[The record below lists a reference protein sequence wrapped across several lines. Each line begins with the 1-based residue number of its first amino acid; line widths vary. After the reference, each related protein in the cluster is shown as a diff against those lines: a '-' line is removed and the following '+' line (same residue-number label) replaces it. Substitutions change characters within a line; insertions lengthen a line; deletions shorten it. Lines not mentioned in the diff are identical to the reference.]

1 MEGSDEQMNPNDIKA
16 HGDTKMEP
24 PTRQALDPFAK
35 LEEIET
41 RETFD
46 FHKGEKV
53 EPFVK
58 AEPFGLP
65 KPKRPNPPR
74 IETNPHFFGIPLSE
88 LRPILPLKVSRIRDF
103 IRLLLNYPMRTVH
116 DSKLKAWIQEASRRR
131 HSLDDLNRLLNQK
144 PLECFQG
151 LLPVYVLKSVER
163 GWSPNY
169 IYSDGTPEDIL
180 NLSVNLAVDQ
190 LVQTLLSED
199 DHVRNIHHVLFSTRD
214 ATEKRL
220 VKKKIESVLKDKEIL
235 LRLHE
240 TFSRILLIDASD
252 YQGLA
257 AEIHVQ
263 QQIAQQ
269 FHLPL
274 IEGNDDLLKTSI
286 EKEMSRKK
294 YLVLLVDGEAKEPL
308 DPWKVGFPE
317 ELAGV
322 VVCITTESSKRAN
335 SELTVAM
342 ALNINTTDHL
352 LPWEVICTNIG
363 IPILPLSSAE
373 RMAVRIVKEC
383 GAHLLAGV
391 IVARLLRKEIYASQW
406 ELALFKLSSLHPSY
420 DIGTFQGQSS
430 VLNKAFIN
438 FIWHDLSKTQ
448 KYCLTSCLFISKFGK
463 PENELVNYWISS
475 RLVGAREAKHNLTE
489 LVDRFAL
496 LQLKDK
502 KSRYIQIPQE
512 IYDILQ
518 LLNSQNP
525 LIMKKSELGLVE
537 PPKSELWHSA
547 IYIDLADNKL
557 FELPFS
563 PDCHELKVL
572 KLHNNADL
580 TKIPPHFFFKMPLLC
595 VLDLSYTSI
604 RELPNSFFE
613 LEQLRELY
621 MKSCECFM
629 KLPSEVGKLKNLE
642 KIDLDKT
649 QITHLP
655 KEIQELTNL
664 QSLTLCLYEYRGKK
678 SKEYTSS
685 TIIPSGVISK
695 LKGLKHLSI
704 DVNPDDERWEEN
716 LQVIL
721 PELWVLECLQTI
733 SFYIPMIELLYLMPA
748 RIFEL
753 DFRFII
759 GRHMSRIISG
769 TLPTAEE
776 KFKQSER
783 SIKFVKGVDVPYE
796 IASVVRHSKALF
808 LDRHMTIKD
817 LSKFGMT
824 SIEQLQ
830 VCILAECKEMQT
842 IIDGRCSSS
851 KDILPLNNCFTL
863 DFLGNLSLLKVLVVK
878 DCPKIGA
885 LITYGPT
892 KPGAGTFLPK
902 LRTIALLHLPELISI
917 SNGLHMGP
925 SLENIGIYNCPKL
938 QRLSKMELSSQNLKA
953 IKGEAKWW
961 KALMWSEAEWG
972 TVGRPSVFDCIFSPI
987 NKQDDI
993 MSQLELDDD
1002 IDDCPAIGG
1011 IVCEPLKSSSGKV
1024 SEDMRSIITNEIVVE
1039 PPQSSG
1045 SRVSKYKGT
1054 KEARWTIIS
1063 PSLDDGFSWRKCGE
1077 KKILNSKISRE
1088 YYRCTHKNV
1097 EGCRAFKQ
1105 VQRDDNIPDLYNI
1118 TYHGHHTCRQIY
1130 RETESSMNNHVD
1142 LRSQSWVDDDDDICH
1157 HPASPPSGLSI
1168 FANEKHIAKRTSR
1181 GGDTCL
1187 PASYAINSTLADGI
1201 NQMAVPTCDSNLS
1214 ILSMGLEIEPSAS
1227 IGPDIIELA
1236 SPSHPGIYSSPFEEF
1251 DDIAC

>member
-1 MEGSDEQMNPNDIKA
+1 MDSNDIKA
-16 HGDTKMEP
+16 HAVTKMEP
-24 PTRQALDPFAK
+24 STKQALDPSAE

-41 RETFD
+41 TETFD
-46 FHKGEKV
+46 FTKGEKV
-53 EPFVK
+53 VPLVNPFS
-58 AEPFGLP
+58 LP
-65 KPKRPNPPR
+65 KLKLPNPRR
-74 IETNPHFFGIPLSE
+74 IETNRHYSSKAKALEQFGIPLSGPMSR
-88 LRPILPLKVSRIRDF
+88 LLLKVSRIRDF

-116 DSKLKAWIQEASRRR
+116 HSKLKAWIQEASSRR
-131 HSLDDLNRLLNQK
+131 HSLDDLDRLVSQK

-151 LLPVYVLKSVER
+151 LLPMHILKSVES

-169 IYSDGTPEDIL
+169 AYSNGTPEDIL
-180 NLSVNLAVDQ
+180 NLSANLAVDQ
-190 LVQTLLSED
+190 LVQTLLSKD
-199 DHVRNIHHVLFSTRD
+199 DHVRNIHHVQFSARD
-214 ATEKRL
+214 AAEKRL
-220 VKKKIESVLKDKEIL
+220 VKEKIESALKDKEIM

-240 TFSRILLIDASD
+240 TFSRILLIDTSD
-252 YQGLA
+252 YQGPT

-269 FHLPL
+269 LHLPL
-274 IEGNDDLLKTSI
+274 IEGNDDLLKASI

-294 YLVLLVDGEAKEPL
+294 YLVLLVDGEAKKPL
-308 DPWKVGFPE
+308 DPRKAGFPE

-322 VVCITTESSKRAN
+322 VVCITTESSKQAN
-335 SELTVAM
+335 SDLTVAM
-342 ALNINTTDHL
+342 DLNINTTDHL
-352 LPWEVICTNIG
+352 LPWEVFCANIG
-363 IPILPLSSAE
+363 IPILPSSHA

-383 GAHLLAGV
+383 GAHLLACV
-391 IVARLLRKEIYASQW
+391 IVARSLRNAKCVSQW
-406 ELALFKLSSLHPSY
+406 KHALVKLSSLHHCY
-420 DIGTFQGQSS
+420 DIGMFRGQSS
-430 VLNKAFIN
+430 VLHKAFIN
-438 FIWHDLSKTQ
+438 FIWLDLSETQ
-448 KYCLTSCLFISKFGK
+448 KCCLTSCLFVSKFWK
-463 PENELVNYWISS
+463 PENELINYWISS
-475 RLVGAREAKHNLTE
+475 QLVGAGEAKHNLTE
-489 LVDRFAL
+489 LVERFAL
-496 LQLKDK
+496 LQSEDK
-502 KSRYIQIPQE
+502 KPRHIQIPRDL
-512 IYDILQ
+512 YDILQ
-518 LLNSQNP
+518 LLNTQNP
-525 LIMKKSELGLVE
+525 RFLKKSELGLVE
-537 PPKSELWHSA
+537 PPKSELWHTA

-557 FELPFS
+557 SELPFS
-563 PDCHELKVL
+563 PNCHELKVL

-580 TKIPPHFFFKMPLLC
+580 TKIPPHFFFKMPQLC

-613 LEQLRELY
+613 LEQLRELH

-629 KLPSEVGKLKNLE
+629 KLSSEVRKLKNLE

-649 QITHLP
+649 QIIHLP

-664 QSLTLCLYEYRGKK
+664 QSLTLSLYEYRGKK

-685 TIIPSGVISK
+685 AVIPSGVISK

-721 PELWVLECLQTI
+721 PELWALECLQTI
-733 SFYIPMIELLYLMPA
+733 SLYIPALELLNLMPA

-753 DFRFII
+753 DFRFIV

-769 TLPTAEE
+769 ALPTVEE
-776 KFKQSER
+776 KFKQSEC
-783 SIKFVKGVDVPYE
+783 SVKFVKGVDVPYE
-796 IASVVRHSKALF
+796 ITSVVRHSKALF

-842 IIDGRCSSS
+842 IVDGRCSSS
-851 KDILPLNNCFTL
+851 KDILPRLLVLRVSYMKNLRSICEGEVHSSHSFGMLKTLALHNCSKLTTVFTL
-863 DFLGNLSLLKVLVVK
+863 DFLGNLSLLKMLVVK

-1002 IDDCPAIGG
+1002 IDDCPG
-1011 IVCEPLKSSSGKV
+1011 KS
-1024 SEDMRSIITNEIVVE
+1024 N
-1039 PPQSSG
+1039 
-1045 SRVSKYKGT
+1045 
-1054 KEARWTIIS
+1054 
-1063 PSLDDGFSWRKCGE
+1063 
-1077 KKILNSKISRE
+1077 
-1088 YYRCTHKNV
+1088 
-1097 EGCRAFKQ
+1097 
-1105 VQRDDNIPDLYNI
+1105 
-1118 TYHGHHTCRQIY
+1118 
-1130 RETESSMNNHVD
+1130 
-1142 LRSQSWVDDDDDICH
+1142 
-1157 HPASPPSGLSI
+1157 
-1168 FANEKHIAKRTSR
+1168 
-1181 GGDTCL
+1181 
-1187 PASYAINSTLADGI
+1187 
-1201 NQMAVPTCDSNLS
+1201 
-1214 ILSMGLEIEPSAS
+1214 
-1227 IGPDIIELA
+1227 
-1236 SPSHPGIYSSPFEEF
+1236 
-1251 DDIAC
+1251 